1 MKKGGRLI
9 TPGWQTFAMHRVIG
23 PTVNGMQ
30 RIGQIGQIIGNRPD
44 ARGAGSGKLGQ
55 RSTRPTVDRR
65 HECSVGPTGWRER
78 VGGKKTIEHGGTR
91 RHVGRRWRWKALS
104 GGGRIHRA
112 RQPTDL
118 GGGGGAGGQRA
129 GNARARA
136 GAGSKPSGPQQFS
149 PLSQPRMDRGMI
161 HWRNRLI

>member
-1 MKKGGRLI
+1 
-9 TPGWQTFAMHRVIG
+9 
-23 PTVNGMQ
+23 MQ
-30 RIGQIGQIIGNRPD
+30 RRTNG
-44 ARGAGSGKLGQ
+44 
-55 RSTRPTVDRR
+55 
-65 HECSVGPTGWRER
+65 
-78 VGGKKTIEHGGTR
+78 KTIEHGGTR

-118 GGGGGAGGQRA
+118 GGGGGGAGGQRV

-149 PLSQPRMDRGMI
+149 PLSQPRMDYDIRDDSLAEPVD
-161 HWRNRLI
+161 LIG